1 MYTIALKNRKKS
13 LLSFTLIM
21 VVSLGIFMQGCNME
35 EELLDEN
42 LINSPELEEFIIA
55 GADFDR
61 SFTIFEEELSKIDF
75 SKLEVSYDADGRK
88 VMRFPAGS
96 MSVRIEEKINS
107 FNEKKEKLLKKHP
120 QVISFTSEKT
130 KKHISECTK
139 SSLKVSS
146 KFLELGYNASRP
158 LLKGGTIENFSGYNA
173 IRDYLC
179 WYILQPNFIELYIVV
194 LTDGTYMIYLDDR
207 NTYKT
212 SHLPLDKITN
222 HTTGTITYTFPTG
235 GSNTPVAWVAHTHQ
249 YSSNP
254 GDGDTAHPGLNT
266 FIWYDG
272 ELHQY
277 PN

>member
-1 MYTIALKNRKKS
+1 MYTIDLKNRKKS

-88 VMRFPAGS
+88 VMRLPAGS

-120 QVISFTSEKT
+120 QVASFTLEKT
-130 KKHISECTK
+130 KKYISECTK

-158 LLKGGTIENFSGYNA
+158 LLKDGTIESFSDYNA
-173 IRDYLC
+173 LRDYLC
-179 WYILQPNFIELYIVV
+179 WWINQSNYVELVIF
-194 LTDGTYMIYLDDR
+194 LCTDGTCMTYLDELATVKNSWFPGMDF
-207 NTYKT
+207 NNGVYTYNSKQI
-212 SHLPLDKITN
+212 S
-222 HTTGTITYTFPTG
+222 GM
-235 GSNTPVAWVAHTHQ
+235 AHTHLN
-249 YSSNP
+249 SSEA
-254 GDGDTAHPGLNT
+254 GKKDEAARDSRPGLNHY
-266 FIWYDG
+266 IWYDG
-272 ELHQY
+272 GLY
-277 PN
+277 DF